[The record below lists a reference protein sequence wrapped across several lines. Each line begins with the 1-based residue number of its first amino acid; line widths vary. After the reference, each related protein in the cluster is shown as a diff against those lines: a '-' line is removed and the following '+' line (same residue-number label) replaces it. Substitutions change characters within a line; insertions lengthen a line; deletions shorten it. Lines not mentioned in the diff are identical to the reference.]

1 MRRRNRRSTSVF
13 PIISLLS
20 DRDIILILAM
30 RKQVSKPTRLE
41 QIRRARGIPRYVL
54 AAYAGVSMGT
64 VCAWEIWG
72 IVPSKRET
80 VEKIARALN
89 VSPEE
94 LLEDSEGV
102 SEA

>member
-1 MRRRNRRSTSVF
+1 
-13 PIISLLS
+13 
-20 DRDIILILAM
+20 
-30 RKQVSKPTRLE
+30 
-41 QIRRARGIPRYVL
+41 VL

>member
-1 MRRRNRRSTSVF
+1 
-13 PIISLLS
+13 
-20 DRDIILILAM
+20 M
-30 RKQVSKPTRLE
+30 RKQLSKPTRLE

-64 VCAWEIWG
+64 ICAWEIWG
-72 IVPSKRET
+72 IVPRKRES

-89 VSPEE
+89 VTPEE

-102 SEA
+102 SDA

>member
-1 MRRRNRRSTSVF
+1 
-13 PIISLLS
+13 
-20 DRDIILILAM
+20 M
-30 RKQVSKPTRLE
+30 RKRVSKPTRLE
-41 QIRRARGIPRYVL
+41 QIRRERGLPRYVL

-72 IVPSKRET
+72 IVPGKRET

-89 VSPEE
+89 VLPEE

-102 SEA
+102 SDA

>member
-1 MRRRNRRSTSVF
+1 
-13 PIISLLS
+13 
-20 DRDIILILAM
+20 M
-30 RKQVSKPTRLE
+30 RKRLSTPTRLE
-41 QIRRARGIPRYVL
+41 RIRRERGLPRYVL

-80 VEKIARALN
+80 IEKIARALN

-94 LLEDSEGV
+94 LLEDSERA
-102 SEA
+102 SDA